1 MSNNSPSKQSAPMKY
16 NALKHGLFTKEALLP
31 FENRRDY
38 LRFRRNVIASLNPD
52 NDLERHVAM
61 ILPMMRGGF
70 AVTTI
75 KFLRKSKNSMISLP
89 RGWWL
94 RWAAYPRPC
103 RVRRRH
109 G

>member
-1 MSNNSPSKQSAPMKY
+1 MSINSPNKQSAPMKY

-52 NDLERHVAM
+52 NDLERHVAND
-61 ILPMMRGGF
+61 IADDAWRVRRHDDQIF
-70 AVTTI
+70 AQ
-75 KFLRKSKNSMISLP
+75 KQKLSLL